1 MSLVL
6 DSSTTLAWLYQDE
19 IDPLAE
25 HIRKQ
30 VVSRG
35 AWVPGIW
42 RLEVANG
49 LRTGMRRR
57 RIDRDYRD
65 DALVTLAMLNISV
78 DPETDRHAW
87 GATLLLADRYDLT
100 PYDAAYLELARRR
113 SLPLATFDRELR
125 SSAEALGVPL
135 LGI

>member
-6 DSSTTLAWLYQDE
+6 DSSTTLAWLCQDE
-19 IDPLAE
+19 VDPLAE

-30 VVSRG
+30 VVNAG

-49 LRTGMRRR
+49 LRTGLRRR

-65 DALVTLAMLNISV
+65 DALLTLAMLNISV

-87 GATLLLADRYDLT
+87 TATLMLADRYDLT

-113 SLPLATFDRELR
+113 SLPLATFDDELR
-125 SSAEALGVPL
+125 SSAKAIGVPVV
-135 LGI
+135 G

>member
-19 IDPLAE
+19 VDPVAE
-25 HIRKQ
+25 HIRQ
-30 VVSRG
+30 RVVSAG

-49 LRTGMRRR
+49 LRTGLRRK

-65 DALVTLAMLNISV
+65 DALITLAMLNISV

-87 GATLLLADRYDLT
+87 SATLLLADRYDLT

-113 SLPLATFDRELR
+113 SLPLATFDSELR
-125 SSAEALGVPL
+125 SSAEVLGVAL
-135 LGI
+135 VG